1 MANYQSLNND
11 KWTLRVVE
19 RAEPIHLVVLVL
31 RSLGD
36 VGKQRGGR
44 LFTPLSRSCGSSHFL
59 PIVGAQ
65 ISAFCSLAALSKL
78 FRPPKTR
85 SAAGRVGAAAGGER
99 SAKMKKCGQQFEP
112 TEKLSLIIE
121 TTGDSWSAGGKERD
135 VFQFCQLK
143 VQCTRFFNV
152 LFQLVFMT
160 RNDWFSSANITFFLL
175 SSTTKRLSAMFTKM
189 SSNERRILNIRPTFF
204 LEKRNGEISFFF
216 LVIFC
221 CKFTSFFSPYFV

>member
-135 VFQFCQLK
+135 VFQFCQETISQLK

-175 SSTTKRLSAMFTKM
+175 SSTTKWLSAMFTKK
-189 SSNERRILNIRPTFF
+189 SSNEREKHRPLQKNLNIRPTFF
-204 LEKRNGEISFFF
+204 S
-216 LVIFC
+216 
-221 CKFTSFFSPYFV
+221 